1 MFINTKQFS
10 PVIIDSITGAHPKSL
25 EYREWW
31 FEQKRR
37 CLEGYSVGGIKI
49 TGDHYWYLNFWKIKG
64 VNQVTGRKDL
74 IAPRFIDMDYEFFN
88 VLEQARKE
96 GKNLCVLKRRQ
107 VGFSEK
113 LSAVVGKEFSLFNN
127 SQSIIVAGEDRYS
140 LATMR
145 MVMRGLNSLKDTEFY
160 KRKTPQTEDYI
171 QGKYKVLE
179 DGVPVWKGS
188 MSEIYQMTA
197 KNNPQVTVGK
207 TPSFIMFEE
216 AGKFPG
222 IKAAYKYVQPAL
234 ETNFIKTGIAVMI
247 GTGGDMDKGADELEE
262 IFYSPEAWD
271 MLGFSPEGDEE
282 QDTLRKTCYFVP
294 AWKFASIDDE
304 GNSLKEQSLEQ
315 IHKVREQNRKAKDP
329 KAYINYLTQMPLN
342 PDEAFMRTGGNR
354 FNTQKL
360 NERLAFLRKHR
371 ELDDIIQRG
380 RLEWIREEKST
391 KIIGVEWI
399 PDCNGQYRILEH
411 PLKDSNENVL
421 MNLYK
426 GSTDS
431 YDKDNASSSSS
442 KLSCQIFKGFKDSDT
457 TSRIFV
463 ARYTERPK
471 TAEEAYEAT
480 AKLCMYYMAP
490 NLIEWSNIGI
500 FGWYE
505 RNGFGHFL
513 RERPRIAYANV
524 KESRVN
530 NRFGIDPSTKEYWI
544 TSYRDYIETNVDNLY
559 DQEQIIAAIN
569 YRDDKDYNCDVT
581 ISSSLCIVHELDDR
595 QLKVKEK
602 TTEHTE
608 FFHYSTGKNGKMKQG
623 FMKVA

>member
-1 MFINTKQFS
+1 MFINTIQFS
-10 PVIIDSITGAHPKSL
+10 PVIIDGITGAHPKSL

-31 FEQKRR
+31 EEQRKR
-37 CLEGYSVGGIKI
+37 CMEGYSVGGVRI

-64 VNQVTGRKDL
+64 VNPKTKRKDL
-74 IAPRFIDMDYEFFN
+74 IAPRFIDMDFEFFAA
-88 VLEQARKE
+88 LEQARDL
-96 GKNLCVLKRRQ
+96 GKNMCVVKRRQ

-113 LSAVVGKEFSLFNN
+113 LSSVIGREFSLYSN

-145 MVMRGLNSLKDTEFY
+145 MTMRGLNSLKNTEFY
-160 KRKTPQTEDYI
+160 KRKSPDTSEYI
-171 QGKYKVLE
+171 QAKYKIIE
-179 DGVPVWKGS
+179 DGVPSWKGS

-197 KNNPQVTVGK
+197 KNNAQVTVGK
-207 TPSFIMFEE
+207 SPSLIMFEE

-222 IKAAYKYVQPAL
+222 LKESYKYIQPAL
-234 ETNFIKTGIAVMI
+234 EANFKKTGIAIMI

-262 IFYSPEAWD
+262 IFYSPDAWD
-271 MLGFSPEGDEE
+271 MLSFAPEGDEHG
-282 QDTLRKTCYFVP
+282 DFKKTCYFVP
-294 AWKFASIDDE
+294 AWKFAVIDED
-304 GNSLKEQSLEQ
+304 GNSLKDKSLEE
-315 IHKVREQNRKAKDP
+315 IYKKREESRKAKDG
-329 KAYINYLTQMPLN
+329 KAYINYLTQMPLV

-354 FNTQKL
+354 FNVQRL
-360 NERLAFLRKHR
+360 NERLAFIRKHR
-371 ELDDIIQRG
+371 ELEDAVSIG
-380 RLEWIREEKST
+380 RLEWVKDDKGKAID
-391 KIIGVEWI
+391 VEWI
-399 PDCNGQYRILEH
+399 PDPAGHFKILEH
-411 PLKDSNENVL
+411 PIKDANNNVI

-431 YDKDNASSSSS
+431 YDKDESNTSSS
-442 KLSCQIFKGFKDSDT
+442 KLSCQIFKGFVSTND

-471 TAEEAYEAT
+471 TAEDAYEAT

-505 RNGFGHFL
+505 RNGFAHFL

-524 KESRVN
+524 KESKVN

-544 TSYRDYIETNVDNLY
+544 TAYRDYIETNVDNMY

-569 YRDDKDYNCDVT
+569 YRDDKDYNCDIT

-595 QLKVKEK
+595 QLIVKEK
-602 TTEHTE
+602 STAKSE
-608 FFHYSTGKNGKMKQG
+608 FFHYKTGKNGKMENGYLKI
-623 FMKVA
+623 A